1 MIITITPNPSLD
13 RTLEVQS
20 LEPGEVNRAHAT
32 HVDAGGKGIN
42 VTRALTAN
50 GLGSVAVF
58 PSGGSDGARLVADLR
73 AGGVVARPV
82 ETGTDTRSNITVVDG
97 RGATT
102 KINAPGSPLTDE
114 AAEQLLATLA
124 QEIRLATEAGET
136 ALVVGAG
143 SLPAGAGDDFYV
155 KVTAVAAEHGARTV
169 LDTSGA
175 PLRAAVAAGGLTLI
189 KPNEEEL
196 AELVGRPLTTVGAVV
211 DAARQV
217 MESGVAAVL
226 VSLGA
231 HGALLVT
238 ESSVLWAGGQA
249 LVPASTVGAGDVTL
263 AGFLGALVAPGT
275 DAPSTDAPTTAAPSI
290 DTPGTAALALRH
302 AVAWGRAAVLLPG
315 SAVPHPHDIH
325 LDDVEII
332 TDPSRH
338 IALKEL

>member
-13 RTLEVQS
+13 RTLEVQV

-32 HVDAGGKGIN
+32 RVDAGGKGIN
-42 VTRALTAN
+42 VTRALSAD
-50 GLGSVAVF
+50 GFSSVAIF
-58 PSGGSDGARLVADLR
+58 PSGGSDGARLVAELR
-73 AGGVVARPV
+73 DGGVVARPV

-97 RGATT
+97 RGSTT
-102 KINAPGSPLTDE
+102 KINAPGAPMTE
-114 AAEQLLATLA
+114 AAVQALLDALA
-124 QEIRLATEAGET
+124 DEVRLAVDAGEHV
-136 ALVVGAG
+136 LVVGAG

-155 KVTAVAAEHGARTV
+155 RVAQVAARSGVPTV

-175 PLRAAVAAGGLTLI
+175 PLRAAVAAGGLTLV
-189 KPNEEEL
+189 KPNEDEL

-211 DAARQV
+211 DAAHQV
-217 MESGVAAVL
+217 MESGVTAVL

-231 HGALLVT
+231 HGALLVAPG
-238 ESSVLWAGGQA
+238 SVLWAGGPA

-263 AGFLGALVAPGT
+263 AGFLSALV
-275 DAPSTDAPTTAAPSI
+275 DAPHGPASVDPEISA
-290 DTPGTAALALRH
+290 DALRR

-315 SAVPHPHDIH
+315 SAVPAPHDIH
-325 LDDVEII
+325 LDDVETL

>member
-13 RTLEVQS
+13 RTLEVQA

-42 VTRALTAN
+42 VTRALCAN
-50 GLGSVAVF
+50 GLSSVAVF

-73 AGGVVARPV
+73 DGGVAARPV
-82 ETGTDTRSNITVVDG
+82 ETGADTRSNITVVDG

-102 KINAPGSPLTDE
+102 KINAPGAPLTEE
-114 AAEQLLATLA
+114 ATSLLLATLA
-124 QEIRLATEAGET
+124 EEVRLATEAGET

-155 KVTAVAAEHGARTV
+155 EVARVAAEHGARTV

-175 PLRAAVAAGGLTLI
+175 PLRAAVAAGGLTLV

-217 MESGVAAVL
+217 MESGVTAVL

-238 ESSVLWAGGQA
+238 AGTVLWAGGPA

-263 AGFLGALVAPGT
+263 AGFLGALVASGPAGAGGP
-275 DAPSTDAPTTAAPSI
+275 APLDP
-290 DTPGTAALALRH
+290 DTSAAALRQ